1 MKPVDP
7 RLLRKAEA
15 ARVFIVASVVLG
27 VMTAGLIVVQ
37 ATLIVDLISRT
48 FIGGATLRDQRAELV
63 GLGLVLVA
71 RAVVTWVAETVAYRS
86 AAAVRSQLRR
96 AFVGHAADLGPAW
109 LAQQPRGELA
119 VLATRGLDALD
130 GYFARYLPQLVLA
143 CAVPVIVGARIVA
156 ADRLSGVI
164 VACTLPL
171 IPVFMILIGL
181 GTRAQMDRQWRA
193 ISRLGHHFV
202 DVVAGLPTLKVFGR
216 AFAQVST
223 VRTVS
228 EDLRRATVRSLRL
241 AFVSSLV
248 LELIAS
254 LSVAVVAV
262 AIGLRLVNGDVS
274 LRTAL
279 LVLVLAPEVYLP
291 LRRVGAAYHASVEG
305 VSAAAQALDVL
316 DVVPV
321 SRGSGAAPDPSR
333 AMVRIEGVRVSY
345 PGRAEPALSDVNIE
359 VSPGEIVAVI
369 GPSGCGKSTLIS
381 ALLGFVPVESGRVR
395 VGDVD
400 ISDVDQRA
408 WRRQLGW
415 VGQHPHMLTA
425 SIADNIRLGRA
436 DATDAQVRYAA
447 VRAEAYEFIDALPE
461 GFDTVL
467 GERGVGLS
475 VGQRQRIAIARAF
488 LRDAPLLLLDEP
500 TAALDAES
508 EAAIVRSLTSLMVGR
523 SVLLTSHR
531 PALFTHADRVIIR
544 RPARELVDVASA

>member
-1 MKPVDP
+1 VKPVDP
-7 RLLRKAEA
+7 RLLRKANA
-15 ARVFIVASVVLG
+15 ARVFIAASVGLG
-27 VMTAGLIVVQ
+27 ITTAVLIVVQ
-37 ATLIVDLISRT
+37 ATLIADLISST
-48 FIGGATLRDQRAELV
+48 FIGGATLRDQTAELSW
-63 GLGLVLVA
+63 LGVVLVA
-71 RAVVTWVAETVAYRS
+71 RATVTWVAETVAYRS

-96 AFVGHAADLGPAW
+96 DFLTRAADLGPAW
-109 LAQQPRGELA
+109 LSQQRRGELA

-143 CAVPVIVGARIVA
+143 CAVPVVVGARVVA
-156 ADRLSGVI
+156 ADHISGVI

-171 IPVFMILIGL
+171 VVVFMVLIGL

-193 ISRLGHHFV
+193 LSRLGHHFV

-216 AFAQVST
+216 ALAQVST
-223 VRTVS
+223 VRKVS

-241 AFVSSLV
+241 AFLSSLV

-254 LSVAVVAV
+254 LSVAVIAV

-279 LVLVLAPEVYLP
+279 LVLVLVPEVYLP

-305 VSAAAQALDVL
+305 VSAATEALDVL

-321 SRGSGAAPDPSR
+321 SHGSGAAPDPSR
-333 AMVRIEGVRVSY
+333 ATLRVERVCVSY
-345 PGRAEPALSDVNIE
+345 PGRAEPALRDVNVEI
-359 VSPGEIVAVI
+359 SPGEIVAVV

-381 ALLGFVPVESGRVR
+381 ALLGFVPVDSGRIV

-400 ISDVDQRA
+400 LSSVDPRA

-415 VGQHPHMLTA
+415 VGQHPHLLTA

-436 DATDAQVRYAA
+436 TASDAQLREAA
-447 VRAEAYEFIDALPE
+447 RRAEALEFIDALPD
-461 GFDTVL
+461 GFDTLL
-467 GERGVGLS
+467 GEHGVGLS
-475 VGQRQRIAIARAF
+475 VGQRQRVAIARAF

-508 EAAIVRSLTSLMVGR
+508 EAAIVRSLTNLMVGR

-531 PALFTHADRVIIR
+531 PALFTHADRLIVL
-544 RPARELVDVASA
+544 PSVRELVDVV

>member
-7 RLLRKAEA
+7 RLLRQAKA
-15 ARVFIVASVVLG
+15 ARAFIVTSIVLG
-27 VMTAGLIVVQ
+27 VTTAGLIVVQ
-37 ATLIVDLISRT
+37 ATLIADLISRT
-48 FIGGATLRDQRAELV
+48 FIGGATARQQRAELI
-63 GLGLVLVA
+63 GLGVVLVA
-71 RAVVTWVAETVAYRS
+71 RAVVTWVAEAVAYRS

-109 LAQQPRGELA
+109 LSQQPRGELA

-143 CAVPVIVGARIVA
+143 CAVPIIVGARIVA
-156 ADRLSGVI
+156 ADRTSGVI

-216 AFAQVST
+216 ALAQVST
-223 VRTVS
+223 VRNVS

-241 AFVSSLV
+241 AFLSSLV

-262 AIGLRLVNGDVS
+262 AIGLSLVGGGVS

-279 LVLVLAPEVYLP
+279 IVLVLAPEVYLP

-316 DVVPV
+316 DVVADSPA
-321 SRGSGAAPDPSR
+321 SGAAPDPSR
-333 AMVRIEGVRVSY
+333 ATLRIDGVRVSY
-345 PGRAEPALSDVNIE
+345 EGRTEPALYDVTLE
-359 VSPGEIVAVI
+359 VAPGEIVAVI

-381 ALLGFVPVESGRVR
+381 ALLGFVRVDSGQIL
-395 VGDVD
+395 VGDVNVA
-400 ISDVDQRA
+400 DVDPRA
-408 WRRQLGW
+408 WRRQLAW

-436 DATDAQVRYAA
+436 DATDEQIRDAA
-447 VRAEAYEFIDALPE
+447 RRAEAVEFIDALPD
-461 GFDTVL
+461 GFDTLL
-467 GERGVGLS
+467 GEHGVGLS
-475 VGQRQRIAIARAF
+475 VGQRQRVAIARAF

-500 TAALDAES
+500 TAALDTES
-508 EAAIVRSLTSLMVGR
+508 EAAIVRSLTSLMAGR

-531 PALFTHADRVIIR
+531 PALFTHADRVIALR
-544 RPARELVDVASA
+544 STRDLVDAATT

>member
-7 RLLRKAEA
+7 RLLRQAKA
-15 ARVFIVASVVLG
+15 ARAFIVASIVLG
-27 VMTAGLIVVQ
+27 VTTAGLIVVQ
-37 ATLIVDLISRT
+37 ATLIADLISRT
-48 FIGGATLRDQRAELV
+48 FIGGATARQQRAELI
-63 GLGLVLVA
+63 GLGVVLVA
-71 RAVVTWVAETVAYRS
+71 RAVVTWVAEAVAYRS

-109 LAQQPRGELA
+109 LSQQPRGELA

-143 CAVPVIVGARIVA
+143 CAVPIIVGARIVA
-156 ADRLSGVI
+156 ADRTSGVI

-171 IPVFMILIGL
+171 IPMFMILIGL

-216 AFAQVST
+216 ALAQIST
-223 VRTVS
+223 VRNVS

-241 AFVSSLV
+241 AFLSSLV

-262 AIGLRLVNGDVS
+262 AIGLRLVGGGVS

-279 LVLVLAPEVYLP
+279 IVLVLAPEVYLP

-316 DVVPV
+316 DVVADSP
-321 SRGSGAAPDPSR
+321 GSGVAPDPSR
-333 AMVRIEGVRVSY
+333 ATLRIDGVRVSY
-345 PGRAEPALSDVNIE
+345 EGRTEPALYDVTLE
-359 VSPGEIVAVI
+359 VAPGEIVAVI

-381 ALLGFVPVESGRVR
+381 ALLGFVRVDSGQIL
-395 VGDVD
+395 VGDVNVA
-400 ISDVDQRA
+400 DVDPRA
-408 WRRQLGW
+408 WRRQLAW
-415 VGQHPHMLTA
+415 VGQYPHMLTA
-425 SIADNIRLGRA
+425 TIADNIRLGRA
-436 DATDAQVRYAA
+436 DATHEQVRAA
-447 VRAEAYEFIDALPE
+447 ARRAEAVEFIDALPD
-461 GFDTVL
+461 GFDTLL
-467 GERGVGLS
+467 GEHGVGLS
-475 VGQRQRIAIARAF
+475 VGQRQRVAIARAF

-508 EAAIVRSLTSLMVGR
+508 EAAIVRSLTSLMAGR

-531 PALFTHADRVIIR
+531 PALFTHADRVIALR
-544 RPARELVDVASA
+544 SARELVDVAST

>member
-1 MKPVDP
+1 VKPVDP
-7 RLLRKAEA
+7 RLLRQAKA
-15 ARVFIVASVVLG
+15 ARAFIVTSIVLG
-27 VMTAGLIVVQ
+27 VTTAGLIVVQ
-37 ATLIVDLISRT
+37 ATLIADLISRT
-48 FIGGATLRDQRAELV
+48 FIGGATARQQRAELI
-63 GLGLVLVA
+63 GLGVVLVA
-71 RAVVTWVAETVAYRS
+71 RAVVTWVAEAVAYRS

-109 LAQQPRGELA
+109 LSQQPRGELA

-143 CAVPVIVGARIVA
+143 CAVPIIVGARIVA
-156 ADRLSGVI
+156 ADRTSGVI

-216 AFAQVST
+216 ALAQVST
-223 VRTVS
+223 VRNVS

-241 AFVSSLV
+241 AFLSSLV

-262 AIGLRLVNGDVS
+262 AIGLSLVGGGVS

-279 LVLVLAPEVYLP
+279 IVLVLAPEVYLP

-316 DVVPV
+316 DVVADSPA
-321 SRGSGAAPDPSR
+321 SGAAPDPSR
-333 AMVRIEGVRVSY
+333 ATLRIDGVRVSY
-345 PGRAEPALSDVNIE
+345 EGRTEPALYDVTLE
-359 VSPGEIVAVI
+359 VAPGEIVAVI

-381 ALLGFVPVESGRVR
+381 ALLGFVRVDSGQIL
-395 VGDVD
+395 VGDVNVA
-400 ISDVDQRA
+400 DVDPRA
-408 WRRQLGW
+408 WRRQLAW

-436 DATDAQVRYAA
+436 DATDEQIRDAA
-447 VRAEAYEFIDALPE
+447 RRAEAVEFIDALPD
-461 GFDTVL
+461 GFDTLL
-467 GERGVGLS
+467 GEHGVGLS
-475 VGQRQRIAIARAF
+475 VGQRQRVAIARAF

-500 TAALDAES
+500 TAALDTES
-508 EAAIVRSLTSLMVGR
+508 EAAIVRSLTSLMAGR

-531 PALFTHADRVIIR
+531 PALFTHADRVIALR
-544 RPARELVDVASA
+544 STRDLVDAATT

>member
-1 MKPVDP
+1 VKPVDP
-7 RLLRKAEA
+7 RLLRKAKA

-27 VMTAGLIVVQ
+27 ITTAVLIVVQ
-37 ATLIVDLISRT
+37 ATLIADLITRT
-48 FIGGATLRDQRAELV
+48 FIGGATVRDERAELSW
-63 GLGLVLVA
+63 LGIVLVV
-71 RAVVTWVAETVAYRS
+71 RATVTWVAETVAYRS

-96 AFVGHAADLGPAW
+96 DFLTRAADLGPGW
-109 LAQQPRGELA
+109 LSQQPRGELA

-143 CAVPVIVGARIVA
+143 CAVPIVVGARVVGT
-156 ADRLSGVI
+156 DRISGVI
-164 VACTLPL
+164 IACTLPL
-171 IPVFMILIGL
+171 VVVFMILIGL

-193 ISRLGHHFV
+193 LSRLGHHFV
-202 DVVAGLPTLKVFGR
+202 DVVTGLPTLKVFGR
-216 AFAQVST
+216 ALAQVST
-223 VRTVS
+223 VRRVS

-241 AFVSSLV
+241 AFLSSLV

-254 LSVAVVAV
+254 LSVAVIAV

-279 LVLVLAPEVYLP
+279 LVLVLVPEVYLP

-305 VSAAAQALDVL
+305 VSAAAEALDVL
-316 DVVPV
+316 DVVPG
-321 SRGSGAAPDPSR
+321 SRGCGAAPDPSR
-333 AMVRIEGVRVSY
+333 APLRVEGVWVSY
-345 PGRAEPALSDVNIE
+345 RGRAEPALRGVNVDI
-359 VSPGEIVAVI
+359 SPGEIVAVV
-369 GPSGCGKSTLIS
+369 GPSGCGKSTLIA
-381 ALLGFVPVESGRVR
+381 ALLGFVPVDSGRIV

-400 ISDVDQRA
+400 LSGVDPRA

-415 VGQHPHMLTA
+415 VGQHPHLLTA

-436 DATDAQVRYAA
+436 NASDAQLREAA
-447 VRAEAYEFIDALPE
+447 QRAEALEFIDALPD
-461 GFDTVL
+461 GFDTML
-467 GERGVGLS
+467 GEHGVGLS
-475 VGQRQRIAIARAF
+475 VGQRQRVAIARAF

-531 PALFTHADRVIIR
+531 PALFTHADRLFVL
-544 RPARELVDVASA
+544 PSVRELVDAVIV

>member
-1 MKPVDP
+1 VKPVDP
-7 RLLRKAEA
+7 RLLRQAKA
-15 ARVFIVASVVLG
+15 ARAFIVASIVLG
-27 VMTAGLIVVQ
+27 VTTAGLIVVQ
-37 ATLIVDLISRT
+37 ATLIADLISRT
-48 FIGGATLRDQRAELV
+48 FIGGATARQQRAELI
-63 GLGLVLVA
+63 GLGVVLVA
-71 RAVVTWVAETVAYRS
+71 RAVVTWVAEAVAYRS

-109 LAQQPRGELA
+109 LSQQPRGELA

-143 CAVPVIVGARIVA
+143 CAVPIIVGARIVA
-156 ADRLSGVI
+156 ADRTSGVI

-216 AFAQVST
+216 ALAQIST
-223 VRTVS
+223 VRNVS

-241 AFVSSLV
+241 AFLSSLV

-262 AIGLRLVNGDVS
+262 AIGLRLVGGGVS

-279 LVLVLAPEVYLP
+279 IVLVLAPEVYLP

-316 DVVPV
+316 DVVADSPA
-321 SRGSGAAPDPSR
+321 SGAAPDPSR
-333 AMVRIEGVRVSY
+333 ATLRIDGVRVSY
-345 PGRAEPALSDVNIE
+345 EGRTEPALYDVTLE
-359 VSPGEIVAVI
+359 VAPGEIVAVI

-381 ALLGFVPVESGRVR
+381 ALLGFVRVDSGQIL
-395 VGDVD
+395 VGDVNVA
-400 ISDVDQRA
+400 DVDPRA
-408 WRRQLGW
+408 WRRQLAW
-415 VGQHPHMLTA
+415 VGQYPHMLTA
-425 SIADNIRLGRA
+425 TIADNIRLGRA
-436 DATDAQVRYAA
+436 DATHEQVRAA
-447 VRAEAYEFIDALPE
+447 ARRAEAVEFIDALPD
-461 GFDTVL
+461 GFDTLL
-467 GERGVGLS
+467 GEHGVGLS
-475 VGQRQRIAIARAF
+475 VGQRQRVAIARAF

-508 EAAIVRSLTSLMVGR
+508 EAAIVRSLTSLMAGR

-531 PALFTHADRVIIR
+531 PALFTHADRVIALR
-544 RPARELVDVASA
+544 SARELVDVAST

>member
-7 RLLRKAEA
+7 RLLRQAKA
-15 ARVFIVASVVLG
+15 ARAFIVASIVLG
-27 VMTAGLIVVQ
+27 VTTAGLIVVQ
-37 ATLIVDLISRT
+37 ATLIADLISRT
-48 FIGGATLRDQRAELV
+48 FIGGATARQQRAELV
-63 GLGLVLVA
+63 ELAVVLVA
-71 RAVVTWVAETVAYRS
+71 RAVVTWVAEAVAYRS

-109 LAQQPRGELA
+109 LSQQPRGELA

-143 CAVPVIVGARIVA
+143 CAVPIIVGARIVA
-156 ADRLSGVI
+156 ADRTSGVI

-171 IPVFMILIGL
+171 IPMFMILIGL

-216 AFAQVST
+216 ALAQIST
-223 VRTVS
+223 VRNVS

-241 AFVSSLV
+241 AFLSSLV

-262 AIGLRLVNGDVS
+262 AIGLRLVGGGVS

-279 LVLVLAPEVYLP
+279 IVLVLAPEVYLP

-316 DVVPV
+316 GVVADSPA
-321 SRGSGAAPDPSR
+321 SGAAPDPSR
-333 AMVRIEGVRVSY
+333 ATLRIDGVRVSY
-345 PGRAEPALSDVNIE
+345 EGRTEPALYDVTLE
-359 VSPGEIVAVI
+359 VAPGEIVAVV

-381 ALLGFVPVESGRVR
+381 ALLGFVRVDSGQIL
-395 VGDVD
+395 VGDVNVA
-400 ISDVDQRA
+400 DVDPRA
-408 WRRQLGW
+408 WRRQLAW

-436 DATDAQVRYAA
+436 DATDEQVRDAA
-447 VRAEAYEFIDALPE
+447 RRAEALEFIDALPD
-461 GFDTVL
+461 GFETLL
-467 GERGVGLS
+467 GEHGVGLS
-475 VGQRQRIAIARAF
+475 VGQRQRVAIARAF

-508 EAAIVRSLTSLMVGR
+508 EAAIVRSLTSLMAGR

-531 PALFTHADRVIIR
+531 PALFTHADRVIALR
-544 RPARELVDVASA
+544 SARDLVDAATT